1 MHHQST
7 AQNAI
12 SFQLI
17 FCIDEVP
24 RAGDFSPSRNGP
36 AARRAARKPVIA
48 ASDLDVMRIL
58 DQLAAWCC
66 PSNL

>member
-17 FCIDEVP
+17 FCINEVP

-36 AARRAARKPVIA
+36 AARRAEKNP
-48 ASDLDVMRIL
+48 
-58 DQLAAWCC
+58 
-66 PSNL
+66 